1 MVVILIMENEI
12 GNLVRLFIWRT
23 TKKNHDTMMTLDKP
37 AKDMFGKVGVRQE
50 IYQLS
55 NSKDPETE
63 GMGFTNISKTVSA
76 REDEEVWL
84 ELQFYKDSKHHDE
97 VAEKMKSDKSAM
109 ELGKKFMEIITP
121 GSCVEGKFNQFGS

>member
-1 MVVILIMENEI
+1 MENEI

-23 TKKNHDTMMTLDKP
+23 TKKNHDTMMILDKP
-37 AKDMFGKVGVRQE
+37 AKDMFGKVEVRQE

-55 NSKDPETE
+55 NTKDPEAE
-63 GMGFTNISKTVSA
+63 SMGFTNISKTVSA

-97 VAEKMKSDKSAM
+97 VAEKVKNDKSTK

>member
-1 MVVILIMENEI
+1 MENEI

-23 TKKNHDTMMTLDKP
+23 AKKNHDTMMTLDKS

-50 IYQLS
+50 IYQLT
-55 NSKDPETE
+55 NTKDPEAE
-63 GMGFTNISKTVSA
+63 SMGFTNISKTVSA
-76 REDEEVWL
+76 RENEEVWL

-97 VAEKMKSDKSAM
+97 VAEKMKNDKSGM
-109 ELGKKFMEIITP
+109 ELGKKFMEIIIP

>member
-1 MVVILIMENEI
+1 
-12 GNLVRLFIWRT
+12 
-23 TKKNHDTMMTLDKP
+23 
-37 AKDMFGKVGVRQE
+37 
-50 IYQLS
+50 
-55 NSKDPETE
+55 
-63 GMGFTNISKTVSA
+63 MGFTNISKTVSA

-109 ELGKKFMEIITP
+109 ELGKKFKEIITP

>member
-1 MVVILIMENEI
+1 MENEI

-37 AKDMFGKVGVRQE
+37 AKDMFGKIGVRHE

-55 NSKDPETE
+55 NTKDPEAE
-63 GMGFTNISKTVSA
+63 SMGFTNTSKTVSA
-76 REDEEVWL
+76 RDDEVWL

-97 VAEKMKSDKSAM
+97 VAEKMKNDKSAM

-121 GSCVEGKFNQFGS
+121 GSWVESKFNQFGS

>member
-1 MVVILIMENEI
+1 MENEI

-50 IYQLS
+50 IYHLS

-109 ELGKKFMEIITP
+109 ELGKSSRKLLHQDHAWKASSTSSGAEIT
-121 GSCVEGKFNQFGS
+121 C